1 MTAKTIVINWLDSLE
16 NGEVFFTWNFESQ
29 VPHYGKIKYNKIH
42 TASTY
47 SRAFRQVR
55 QEDIINK
62 ELMGFALTEVKSA
75 TNGKIKG
82 WKKINTISN

>member
-16 NGEVFFTWNFESQ
+16 NGEVFFSHNFESQ
-29 VPHYGKIKYNKIH
+29 VPYYCKVKYNKIH

-47 SRAFRQVR
+47 SRAFRKLREENLFTDEV
-55 QEDIINK
+55 
-62 ELMGFALTEVKSA
+62 MGFALKEVKSA

-82 WKKINTISN
+82 WKKVNTI

>member
-16 NGEVFFTWNFESQ
+16 NGEVFFTWNFERQ

-47 SRAFRQVR
+47 SRAFRKLR
-55 QEDIINK
+55 EENIFTD
-62 ELMGFALTEVKSA
+62 ELMGFALKEVKSA

-82 WKKINTISN
+82 WKKINTI

>member
-16 NGEVFFTWNFESQ
+16 NGEVFYSHNFESQ
-29 VPHYGKIKYNKIH
+29 VPYYGKVKYNKIH

-47 SRAFRQVR
+47 SRAFRKLR
-55 QEDIINK
+55 EENIFTD
-62 ELMGFALTEVKSA
+62 ELMGFALKEVKSA

-82 WKKINTISN
+82 WKKVNTI

>member
-16 NGEVFFTWNFESQ
+16 NGEVFFSHNFESQ
-29 VPHYGKIKYNKIH
+29 VPYYGKVKYNKIH

-47 SRAFRQVR
+47 SRAFRKLR
-55 QEDIINK
+55 EENLFTD
-62 ELMGFALTEVKSA
+62 ELMGFALQEVKSA

-82 WKKINTISN
+82 WKKVNTI

>member
-16 NGEVFFTWNFESQ
+16 NGEVFFSHNFESQ
-29 VPHYGKIKYNKIH
+29 VPYYGKVKYNKIH

-47 SRAFRQVR
+47 SRAFRKLREENLFTDEV
-55 QEDIINK
+55 
-62 ELMGFALTEVKSA
+62 MGFALKEVKSA

-82 WKKINTISN
+82 WKKVNTI